1 MLHLI
6 FVTLPPKSK
15 ITPIFTPCQK
25 QHSSSNPNLWAPKL
39 TSFRGTPCH
48 IFYHHARWLKSPK
61 LEVNFMQLASTAL
74 LVLLHWLVES
84 SKYKND
90 VLSASRCF
98 LFLRK
103 SNAVKWC
110 GAAQQSFQNKKGLP
124 HTNLL
129 HHIGQNRPSECT
141 LGDMGCKQFWSS
153 YTLARGDDLQGLLM
167 FILGLHVRCNE
178 GPRPCLRPAWKW
190 SWKEDPWN
198 SKPPSF
204 LEEQNLQDPTWN
216 TSLNPHWTNY
226 PEFFDCLVDDGQVL
240 VISTKPP
247 KDFGEVGCW
256 SWISRGIRGAFWTFT
271 KRYISL
277 GWPPNRGKMKVHK
290 NPLLNM

>member
-25 QHSSSNPNLWAPKL
+25 QNSSSNPNLWAPKL

-48 IFYHHARWLKSPK
+48 IFYHRARWLKSPK
-61 LEVNFMQLASTAL
+61 LEVSFMQLASTAL

-103 SNAVKWC
+103 SNPVKWC

-141 LGDMGCKQFWSS
+141 LGDMGCKQLWSS
-153 YTLARGDDLQGLLM
+153 YTLARGMIYRVCWCLYLDYM
-167 FILGLHVRCNE
+167 SVATR
-178 GPRPCLRPAWKW
+178 GPAHACTQHESEVERKI
-190 SWKEDPWN
+190 
-198 SKPPSF
+198 
-204 LEEQNLQDPTWN
+204 
-216 TSLNPHWTNY
+216 
-226 PEFFDCLVDDGQVL
+226 PETQSPRVF
-240 VISTKPP
+240 
-247 KDFGEVGCW
+247 
-256 SWISRGIRGAFWTFT
+256 
-271 KRYISL
+271 
-277 GWPPNRGKMKVHK
+277 
-290 NPLLNM
+290 